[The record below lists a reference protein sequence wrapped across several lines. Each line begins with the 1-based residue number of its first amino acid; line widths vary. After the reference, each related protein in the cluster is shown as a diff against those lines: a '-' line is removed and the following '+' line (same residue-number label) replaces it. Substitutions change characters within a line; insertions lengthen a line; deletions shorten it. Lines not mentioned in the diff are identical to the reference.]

1 MTKYIFVT
9 GGVVSG
15 LGKGITAASLGRL
28 LKTRGLKVAAQKLD
42 PYINVDPGTMSP
54 YQHGEVYVTED
65 GAETDLDLGHY
76 ERFIDENLNRYSNL
90 TTGKVYWNVLNK
102 ERRGEYL
109 GSTVQVIPHITNE
122 IKDFVY
128 RVAKE
133 TDADVVITEI
143 GGTIGDI
150 ESQPFIEAVR
160 QISLEVGR
168 ENSLFIHVTL
178 VPFLRGS
185 DEHKSKPT
193 QHSVKELQG
202 MGINPNIRVLRCDEP
217 LEDSIFKKISLFCN
231 VKPDCVIENITLPC
245 LYEAPL
251 MLEKSNFSSV
261 VCRELGID
269 APAAEL
275 DEWSVMVNRI
285 HARQKN
291 TDIAL
296 VGKYV
301 QLHDAYLSVAE
312 ALRHA
317 GYALNS
323 EVMIH
328 WIDSETL
335 NEENIAAVLGNMD
348 GIIVPGGFG
357 SRGIDGMILAA
368 KFARENRI
376 PYFGICLGMQIAVI
390 EYARNVAGIAD
401 ADSGEFNELCK
412 HKVIDFMPGQSDSID
427 KGGTLRLGAYPCMI
441 KSGTAMER
449 CYGKATIFERHRHR
463 YEFNNDYRDALTA
476 AGLTLSGLSPDGRLV
491 ETVELTDRPFHIG
504 VQYHPEFKSRPNRAH
519 PLFFGFVKAALERRE
534 TKQFHSINRTEP
546 LPRPVFYI
554 S

>member
-28 LKTRGLKVAAQKLD
+28 LKARGLKVAAQKLD

-76 ERFIDENLNRYSNL
+76 ERFIDEDLNKFSNL

-109 GSTVQVIPHITNE
+109 GSTVQIIPHVTDE
-122 IKDFVY
+122 IKAFVY
-128 RVAKE
+128 RVGKQ

-150 ESQPFIEAVR
+150 ESQPFLEAVR

-178 VPFLRGS
+178 VPFLSGS

-202 MGINPNIRVLRCDEP
+202 MGINPNIIVLRCDRP
-217 LEDSIFKKISLFCN
+217 LEESIFKKISLYCN
-231 VKPDCVIENITLPC
+231 VKPDCVIENITLPI

-251 MLEKSNFSSV
+251 MLEKANFSEV
-261 VCRELGID
+261 VCRELGLETI
-269 APAAEL
+269 APDL
-275 DEWSVMVNRI
+275 TEWTAMVDGI
-285 HARQKN
+285 KAREHEVE
-291 TDIAL
+291 IGL
-296 VGKYV
+296 VGKYTE
-301 QLHDAYLSVAE
+301 LHDAYLSVAE
-312 ALRHA
+312 ALHHA
-317 GYALNS
+317 GYYHKAN
-323 EVMIH
+323 VNIH
-328 WIDSETL
+328 WIDSEQITPDNVDDNL
-335 NEENIAAVLGNMD
+335 KGLD

-357 SRGIDGMILAA
+357 DRGIEGMILAA
-368 KFARENRI
+368 KYARENKL

-390 EYARNVAGIAD
+390 EFARNVVGLKD
-401 ADSGEFNELCK
+401 ANSGEFNETCE
-412 HKVIDFMPGQSDSID
+412 HKVIDFMPGQSDEVD
-427 KGGTLRLGAYPCMI
+427 KGGTLRLGAYPCVV
-441 KSGTAMER
+441 KAGTVLEK
-449 CYGKATIFERHRHR
+449 CYQAPEISERHRHR
-463 YEFNNDYRDALTA
+463 YEFNNEYRQQCEA
-476 AGLTLSGLSPDGRLV
+476 AGLTLAGTSPDNRLV
-491 ETVELTDRPFHIG
+491 ETVEITERDFYVG
-504 VQYHPEFKSRPNRAH
+504 VQYHPEFKSRPNNPH
-519 PLFFGFVKAALERRE
+519 PLFKGFIGAALMGG
-534 TKQFHSINRTEP
+534 K
-546 LPRPVFYI
+546 
-554 S
+554 

>member
-28 LKTRGLKVAAQKLD
+28 LKARGLKVAAQKLD

-54 YQHGEVYVTED
+54 FQHGEVYVTED

-76 ERFIDENLNRYSNL
+76 ERFIDEDLNKYSNL

-122 IKDFVY
+122 IKEFVY
-128 RVAKE
+128 SVGEK
-133 TDADVVITEI
+133 TNADVVITEI

-160 QISLEVGR
+160 QISLEVGK

-178 VPFLRGS
+178 VPFLSGS

-202 MGINPNIRVLRCDEP
+202 MGVSPDIIVLRCDEP
-217 LEDSIFKKISLFCN
+217 LEESIFKKISLFCN
-231 VKPDCVIENITLPC
+231 VKHDCVIENITLPI

-251 MLEKSNFSSV
+251 MLEKSHFSEI

-269 APAAEL
+269 AGNPDLADWEALIGKIKAERKI
-275 DEWSVMVNRI
+275 VNI
-285 HARQKN
+285 G
-291 TDIAL
+291 L

-301 QLHDAYLSVAE
+301 ELHDAYLSVAE

-317 GYALNS
+317 GYFHDAK
-323 EVMIH
+323 VKIR
-328 WIDSETL
+328 WIDSEEI
-335 NEENIAAVLGNMD
+335 NAENVSDILADLD

-357 SRGIDGMILAA
+357 SRGIEGMIASA
-368 KFARENRI
+368 KYARENKI

-390 EYARNVAGIAD
+390 EYARDVLGITD
-401 ADSGEFNELCK
+401 ANSGEFDEVCK
-412 HKVIDFMPGQSDSID
+412 NKVIDFMPGQSESID
-427 KGGTLRLGAYPCMI
+427 KGGTLRLGAYPCEI
-441 KSGTAMER
+441 QTGTKMQEF
-449 CYGKATIFERHRHR
+449 YGADKISERHRHR
-463 YEFNNDYRDALTA
+463 YEFNNDYRDRFTEK
-476 AGLTLSGLSPDGRLV
+476 GLTLSGLSPDGRLV
-491 ETVELTDRPFHIG
+491 ETVELTDRDFFIG
-504 VQYHPEFKSRPNRAH
+504 VQYHPEFKSRPNKPH
-519 PLFFGFVKAALERRE
+519 PLFKGFIAAAMKKAKDE
-534 TKQFHSINRTEP
+534 
-546 LPRPVFYI
+546 
-554 S
+554 

>member
-28 LKTRGLKVAAQKLD
+28 LKARGLKVAAQKLD

-76 ERFIDENLNRYSNL
+76 ERFIDEDLNKYSNL

-128 RVAKE
+128 NVGKKTA
-133 TDADVVITEI
+133 ADVVITEI

-160 QISLEVGR
+160 QISLEIGR

-178 VPFLRGS
+178 VPFLHGS
-185 DEHKSKPT
+185 EEHKTKPT

-202 MGINPNIRVLRCDEP
+202 MGVSPNIIVLRCDEP
-217 LEDSIFKKISLFCN
+217 LEESIFRKISMFCN
-231 VKPDCVIENITLPC
+231 VKPDCVIENITLPN

-251 MLEKSNFSSV
+251 MLEKSGFSDI
-261 VCRELGID
+261 VCRELGIE
-269 APAAEL
+269 APKPDL
-275 DEWSVMVNRI
+275 SDWSEMVARI
-285 HARQKN
+285 KARPY
-291 TDIAL
+291 TTHIGL

-301 QLHDAYLSVAE
+301 ELHDAYLSVAE

-317 GYALNS
+317 GYRHNTHIK
-323 EVMIH
+323 IH
-328 WIDSETL
+328 WINSEELT
-335 NEENIAAVLGNMD
+335 EENAGEQLGTLD

-357 SRGIDGMILAA
+357 GRGIEGMIAA
-368 KFARENRI
+368 ARYARENRI

-390 EYARNVAGIAD
+390 EYARNVLGLPRAN
-401 ADSGEFNELCK
+401 SGEFDAESPDR
-412 HKVIDFMPGQSDSID
+412 VIDFMPGQSDEVD
-427 KGGTLRLGAYPCMI
+427 KGGTLRLGAYPCI
-441 KSGTAMER
+441 ITPGTTMEQ
-449 CYGKATIFERHRHR
+449 CYGTREISERHRHR
-463 YEFNNDYRDALTA
+463 YELNNDYREALQA
-476 AGLTLSGLSPDGRLV
+476 AGLTLSGISPDGRLV
-491 ETVELTDRPFHIG
+491 ETVELSERDFYVG
-504 VQYHPEFKSRPNRAH
+504 VQYHPEFKSRPNRPH
-519 PLFFGFVKAALERRE
+519 PLFLGFVGAAFDRMKKRQMMKEFMM
-534 TKQFHSINRTEP
+534 T
-546 LPRPVFYI
+546 Y
-554 S
+554 

>member
-28 LKTRGLKVAAQKLD
+28 LKARGLKVAAQKLD

-76 ERFIDENLNRYSNL
+76 ERFIDEDLNQYSNL

-122 IKDFVY
+122 IKEFVY
-128 RVAKE
+128 RVGKK

-150 ESQPFIEAVR
+150 ESQPFLEAVR
-160 QISLEVGR
+160 QISLEVGK
-168 ENSLFIHVTL
+168 ENCLFIHVTL

-193 QHSVKELQG
+193 QHSVRELQG
-202 MGINPNIRVLRCDEP
+202 MGVKPDIVVLRCDEP
-217 LEDSIFKKISLFCN
+217 LEDSIFQKISLFCN
-231 VKPDCVIENITLPC
+231 VKPDCVIENITLPN

-251 MLEKSNFSSV
+251 MLEKQNFSGI
-261 VCRELGID
+261 VCRELGLQTPD
-269 APAAEL
+269 PKL
-275 DEWSVMVNRI
+275 DEWQALVQRIYHLRKSVTI
-285 HARQKN
+285 G
-291 TDIAL
+291 L

-317 GYALNS
+317 GYALDS
-323 EVMIH
+323 EICIR

-335 NEENIAAVLGNMD
+335 TPEIYESALSDLD
-348 GIIVPGGFG
+348 GILVPGGFG
-357 SRGIDGMILAA
+357 SRGIEGMILAA
-368 KFARENRI
+368 KYAREHAV
-376 PYFGICLGMQIAVI
+376 PYFGICLGMQIMVI
-390 EYARNVAGIAD
+390 EYARYAGLPD
-401 ADSGEFNELCK
+401 ANSGEFDTATPN
-412 HKVIDFMPGQSDSID
+412 KVIDFMPGQSESVD
-427 KGGTLRLGAYPCMI
+427 KGGTLRLGAYPCVISPNTTM
-441 KSGTAMER
+441 AR
-449 CYGKATIFERHRHR
+449 CYGAAEISERHRHR
-463 YEFNNDYRDALTA
+463 YEFNNDYRDLLTR
-476 AGLTLSGLSPDGRLV
+476 AGLTLSGTSPDKRLI
-491 ETVELTDRPFHIG
+491 ETVELTERPFHVG
-504 VQYHPEFKSRPNRAH
+504 VQFHPEFKSRPNKPH
-519 PLFFGFVKAALERRE
+519 PLFVGFIAAALGGR
-534 TKQFHSINRTEP
+534 K
-546 LPRPVFYI
+546 
-554 S
+554 

>member
-1 MTKYIFVT
+1 MVKYIFVT

-28 LKTRGLKVAAQKLD
+28 LKARGLKVAAQKLD

-76 ERFIDENLNRYSNL
+76 ERFIDEDLNQYSNL

-122 IKDFVY
+122 IKEFVY
-128 RVAKE
+128 RVGKQ

-150 ESQPFIEAVR
+150 ESQPFLEAVR
-160 QISLEVGR
+160 QISLEVGK

-193 QHSVKELQG
+193 QHSVRELQG
-202 MGINPNIRVLRCDEP
+202 MGVKPDIIVLRCDEP
-217 LEDSIFKKISLFCN
+217 LEESIFQKISLFCN
-231 VKPDCVIENITLPC
+231 VKPDCVIENITLPN

-251 MLEKSNFSSV
+251 MLEKGNFSGI
-261 VCRELGID
+261 VCRELGLNTA
-269 APAAEL
+269 APDL
-275 DEWSVMVNRI
+275 TEWKALVEKIRNRTKTVTI
-285 HARQKN
+285 G
-291 TDIAL
+291 L

-317 GYALNS
+317 GYAL
-323 EVMIH
+323 ETDVEIQ

-335 NEENIAAVLGNMD
+335 TEESYAEILTGLD
-348 GIIVPGGFG
+348 GILVPGGFG
-357 SRGIDGMILAA
+357 SRGIEGMILAA
-368 KFARENRI
+368 KFAREKNV

-390 EYARNVAGIAD
+390 EYARNVAGLTD
-401 ADSGEFNELCK
+401 ANSGEFAPDGA
-412 HKVIDFMPGQSDSID
+412 HKVIDFMPGQSDEIN
-427 KGGTLRLGAYPCMI
+427 KGGTLRLGAYPCVI
-441 KSGTAMER
+441 APGTTMER
-449 CYGKATIFERHRHR
+449 CYGASQISERHRHR
-463 YEFNNDYRDALTA
+463 YEFNNDYRAVLKE
-476 AGLTLSGLSPDGRLV
+476 AGLTLSGTSPDRRLV
-491 ETVELTDRPFHIG
+491 ETVELTERPFHVG
-504 VQYHPEFKSRPNRAH
+504 VQYHPEFKSRPNKPH
-519 PLFFGFVKAALERRE
+519 PLFLGFVKASLEGR
-534 TKQFHSINRTEP
+534 K
-546 LPRPVFYI
+546 
-554 S
+554 

>member
-28 LKTRGLKVAAQKLD
+28 LKSRGLKVAAQKLD

-76 ERFIDENLNRYSNL
+76 ERFIDEDLNKYSNL

-128 RVAKE
+128 RVGKQ

-143 GGTIGDI
+143 GGTIGDM
-150 ESQPFIEAVR
+150 ESQPFLEAVR

-202 MGINPNIRVLRCDEP
+202 MGINPNLIVLRCDEP

-231 VKPDCVIENITLPC
+231 VKPDCVIENLTLPC
-245 LYEAPL
+245 LYAAPL
-251 MLEKSNFSSV
+251 MLEKANFSSV

-269 APAAEL
+269 APAPDL
-275 DEWSVMVNRI
+275 SEWTAMVESI
-285 HARQKN
+285 QKRH
-291 TDIAL
+291 TEVTIGL

-312 ALRHA
+312 ALHHA
-317 GYALNS
+317 GYALS
-323 EVMIH
+323 AEVKIQ
-328 WIDSETL
+328 WIDSESLTEQNVDETL
-335 NEENIAAVLGNMD
+335 RAVD
-348 GIIVPGGFG
+348 GILVPGGFG

-368 KFARENRI
+368 KYAREHGK

-390 EYARNVAGIAD
+390 EYARHVAGIPD
-401 ADSGEFNELCK
+401 AHSGEFDELCP
-412 HKVIDFMPGQSDSID
+412 HKVIDFMPGQSEDID
-427 KGGTLRLGAYPCMI
+427 KGGTLRLGAYPCKI
-441 KSGTAMER
+441 QGNTTMER
-449 CYGKATIFERHRHR
+449 CYGTNEITERHRHR
-463 YEFNNDYRDALTA
+463 YEFNNAYRDALTH

-491 ETVELTDRPFHIG
+491 ETVELSDHPFYVG
-504 VQYHPEFKSRPNRAH
+504 VQYHPEFKSRPNKPH
-519 PLFFGFVKAALERRE
+519 PLFKGFVAAALQQ
-534 TKQFHSINRTEP
+534 KN
-546 LPRPVFYI
+546 
-554 S
+554 

>member
-28 LKTRGLKVAAQKLD
+28 LKARGLKVASQKLD

-76 ERFIDENLNRYSNL
+76 ERFIDENLNKFSNL

-109 GSTVQVIPHITNE
+109 GKTVQVIPHITNE
-122 IKDFVY
+122 IKEFVY
-128 RVAKE
+128 SVGRK
-133 TDADVVITEI
+133 TGADIVITEI

-160 QISLEVGR
+160 QISLEVGK

-178 VPFLRGS
+178 VPFLSGS

-202 MGINPNIRVLRCDEP
+202 MGINPNIIVLRCDEP
-217 LEDSIFKKISLFCN
+217 LESSIFQKISLFCN

-261 VCRELGID
+261 VCRELGLNTEKPD
-269 APAAEL
+269 L
-275 DEWSVMVNRI
+275 KEWEDMVKLI
-285 HARQKN
+285 KDDKIQ
-291 TDIAL
+291 IEIGL

-317 GYALNS
+317 GYAKHAHIN
-323 EVMIH
+323 IH
-328 WIDSETL
+328 WIDSETVT
-335 NEENIAAVLGNMD
+335 EENADEILGCLD
-348 GIIVPGGFG
+348 GILVPGGFG
-357 SRGIDGMILAA
+357 ERGIEGMITAA
-368 KFARENRI
+368 KYAREHRM

-390 EYARNVAGIAD
+390 EYARHKAGVAD
-401 ADSGEFNELCK
+401 ANSGEFDDNCP
-412 HKVIDFMPGQSDSID
+412 HKVIDFMPGQSDEID
-427 KGGTLRLGAYPCMI
+427 KGGTLRLGAYPCEI
-441 KSGTAMER
+441 QSNTKMEEL
-449 CYGKATIFERHRHR
+449 YQLKHISERHRHR
-463 YEFNNDYRDALTA
+463 YEFNNSFREILTQ

-491 ETVELTDRPFHIG
+491 ETVEITDMPFYVG
-504 VQYHPEFKSRPNRAH
+504 VQFHPEFKSRPNKPH
-519 PLFFGFVKAALERRE
+519 PLFQGFIGAAAELR
-534 TKQFHSINRTEP
+534 KSK
-546 LPRPVFYI
+546 
-554 S
+554 

>member
-28 LKTRGLKVAAQKLD
+28 LKARGLKVAAQKLD

-76 ERFIDENLNRYSNL
+76 ERFIDEDLNKYSNL

-122 IKDFVY
+122 IKEFVY
-128 RVAKE
+128 RVGKQ

-150 ESQPFIEAVR
+150 ESQPFLEAVR
-160 QISLEVGR
+160 QISLEVGKG
-168 ENSLFIHVTL
+168 NSLFIHVTL

-193 QHSVKELQG
+193 QHSVRELQG
-202 MGINPNIRVLRCDEP
+202 MGVKPDIIVLRCDEP
-217 LEDSIFKKISLFCN
+217 LEDSIFQKISMFCN
-231 VKPDCVIENITLPC
+231 VKPDCVIENITIPV

-251 MLEKSNFSSV
+251 MLERSNLSAI
-261 VCRELGID
+261 VCRELGLNT
-269 APAAEL
+269 PEPEL
-275 DEWSVMVNRI
+275 TEWKTLVEKIRNRSKSVTI
-285 HARQKN
+285 G
-291 TDIAL
+291 L

-317 GYALNS
+317 GYALDAD
-323 EVMIH
+323 VDIQ

-335 NEENIAAVLGNMD
+335 TEETYAEKLAGLD
-348 GIIVPGGFG
+348 GILVPGGFG
-357 SRGIDGMILAA
+357 SRGIEGMILAA
-368 KFARENRI
+368 KFAREHHV

-390 EYARNVAGIAD
+390 EFARYAGLPD
-401 ADSGEFNELCK
+401 ANSGEFDAETP
-412 HKVIDFMPGQSDSID
+412 HKVIDFMPGQSDEIN
-427 KGGTLRLGAYPCMI
+427 KGGTLRLGAYPCVI
-441 KSGTAMER
+441 APGTAMER
-449 CYGKATIFERHRHR
+449 CYGRNQISERHRHR
-463 YEFNNDYRDALTA
+463 YEFNNDYRASLTR
-476 AGLTLSGLSPDGRLV
+476 AGLTLSGTSPDGRLV
-491 ETVELTDRPFHIG
+491 ETVELSDRAFHVG
-504 VQYHPEFKSRPNRAH
+504 VQYHPEFKSRPNKPH
-519 PLFFGFVKAALERRE
+519 PLFVGFVKASLEGR
-534 TKQFHSINRTEP
+534 K
-546 LPRPVFYI
+546 
-554 S
+554 

>member
-28 LKTRGLKVAAQKLD
+28 LKARGLKVAAQKLD

-76 ERFIDENLNRYSNL
+76 ERFIDEDLNKYSNL

-122 IKDFVY
+122 IKEFVY
-128 RVAKE
+128 SVGKK

-202 MGINPNIRVLRCDEP
+202 MGVKPDIIVLRCDEP
-217 LEDSIFKKISLFCN
+217 LEEAIFKKISMFCN
-231 VKPDCVIENITLPC
+231 VKPDCVIENITLPN

-251 MLEKSNFSSV
+251 MLEKSGFSDV
-261 VCRELGID
+261 VLRELGIT
-269 APAAEL
+269 APNPDL
-275 DEWSVMVNRI
+275 SEWTAMVERI
-285 HARQKN
+285 KARPCYV
-291 TDIAL
+291 DIGL

-301 QLHDAYLSVAE
+301 GLHDAYLSVAE

-317 GYALNS
+317 GYYHNTHIR
-323 EVMIH
+323 IH
-328 WIDSETL
+328 WIDSEEITVENVAERLKGL
-335 NEENIAAVLGNMD
+335 N
-348 GIIVPGGFG
+348 GILVPGGFG
-357 SRGIDGMILAA
+357 SRGIEGMILAA
-368 KFARENRI
+368 KYAREKEL

-390 EYARNVAGIAD
+390 EYARNVLGIHD
-401 ADSGEFNELCK
+401 ANSGEFDEQCR
-412 HKVIDFMPGQSDSID
+412 HKVIDFMPGQSDDVD
-427 KGGTLRLGAYPCMI
+427 KGGTLRLGAYPCKI
-441 KSGTAMER
+441 KPNTTMER
-449 CYGKATIFERHRHR
+449 LYKMDMISERHRHR
-463 YEFNNDYRDALTA
+463 YEFNNDYRESFEK
-476 AGLTLSGLSPDGRLV
+476 AGLTLSGTSPDGRLI
-491 ETVELTDRPFHIG
+491 ETVELTERPFFVG
-504 VQYHPEFKSRPNRAH
+504 VQYHPEFKSRPNKAH
-519 PLFFGFVKAALERRE
+519 PLFKGFIGAVLERTNGGE
-534 TKQFHSINRTEP
+534 
-546 LPRPVFYI
+546 L
-554 S
+554 

>member
-28 LKTRGLKVAAQKLD
+28 LKARGLKVAAQKLD

-76 ERFIDENLNRYSNL
+76 ERFIDEDLNKYSNL

-102 ERRGEYL
+102 ERKGEYL

-122 IKDFVY
+122 IKEFVY
-128 RVAKE
+128 RVGKQ

-150 ESQPFIEAVR
+150 ESQPFLEAVR

-168 ENSLFIHVTL
+168 QNSLFIHVTL

-193 QHSVKELQG
+193 QHSVRELQS
-202 MGINPNIRVLRCDEP
+202 MGVKPDIIVLRCDEP
-217 LEDSIFKKISLFCN
+217 LEESIFQKISMFCN
-231 VKPDCVIENITLPC
+231 VKPDCVIENITIPV

-251 MLEKSNFSSV
+251 MLEEANLSAI
-261 VCRELGID
+261 VCRELGLSTPLPD
-269 APAAEL
+269 L
-275 DEWSVMVNRI
+275 SEWKQMVEKIRSRSKTVSI
-285 HARQKN
+285 G
-291 TDIAL
+291 L

-317 GYALNS
+317 GYALDADV
-323 EVMIH
+323 EIQ

-335 NEENIAAVLGNMD
+335 TPDTYETVLKNLD
-348 GIIVPGGFG
+348 GILVPGGFG
-357 SRGIDGMILAA
+357 SRGIEGMILAA
-368 KFARENRI
+368 KYAREHGV

-390 EYARNVAGIAD
+390 EYARNVAGLHD
-401 ADSGEFNELCK
+401 AHSGEFAPEGTQN
-412 HKVIDFMPGQSDSID
+412 VIDFMPGQSTTIN
-427 KGGTLRLGAYPCMI
+427 KGGTLRLGAYPCI
-441 KSGTAMER
+441 IAPGTTMAR
-449 CYGKATIFERHRHR
+449 CYGQTQISERHRHR
-463 YEFNNDYRDALTA
+463 YEFNNQFRDVLTN
-476 AGLTLSGLSPDGRLV
+476 AGLNLSGTSPDGRLV
-491 ETVELTDRPFHIG
+491 ETVELSDRPFHVG
-504 VQYHPEFKSRPNRAH
+504 VQYHPEFKSRPNKPH
-519 PLFFGFVKAALERRE
+519 PLFVGFVKAALEE
-534 TKQFHSINRTEP
+534 VK
-546 LPRPVFYI
+546 
-554 S
+554 

>member
-28 LKTRGLKVAAQKLD
+28 LKARGLKVAAQKLD

-76 ERFIDENLNRYSNL
+76 ERFIDEDLNKFSNL

-109 GSTVQVIPHITNE
+109 GSTVQVIPHVTNE
-122 IKDFVY
+122 IKEFVY
-128 RVAKE
+128 SVGRK

-150 ESQPFIEAVR
+150 ESQPFLEAVR
-160 QISLEVGR
+160 QIALEVGN

-202 MGINPNIRVLRCDEP
+202 MGVKPDIIVLRCDEP
-217 LEDSIFKKISLFCN
+217 LESSIFQKISMFCN
-231 VKPDCVIENITLPC
+231 VKPDCVIENITLPV

-251 MLEKSNFSSV
+251 MLEKSNLSGI
-261 VCRELGID
+261 VCRELGLET
-269 APAAEL
+269 PKPEL
-275 DEWSVMVNRI
+275 TEWIQMVEKIRNSSKHVTI
-285 HARQKN
+285 G
-291 TDIAL
+291 L

-317 GYALNS
+317 GYALDA
-323 EVMIH
+323 VVDIQ

-335 NEENIAAVLGNMD
+335 TEDTVGEKLSHLD

-357 SRGIDGMILAA
+357 GRGIEGMILAA
-368 KFARENRI
+368 KYAREKKV

-390 EYARNVAGIAD
+390 EYARNVAGLAD
-401 ADSGEFNELCK
+401 ANSGEFDPVSE
-412 HKVIDFMPGQSDSID
+412 HKVIDFMPGQSDEVD
-427 KGGTLRLGAYPCMI
+427 KGGTLRGTNTVHVLAAEGLRVVHLGDLGHEL
-441 KSGTAMER
+441 SGEQIAPLR
-449 CYGKATIFERHRHR
+449 GC
-463 YEFNNDYRDALTA
+463 DALLIPVGGFYTIDAETA
-476 AGLTLSGLSPDGRLV
+476 KRVADAIAPRVIVPMHYRHGSHGYDV
-491 ETVELTDRPFHIG
+491 IATVEDFLRLYPADEVHCLDGSSFELTPDAPRG
-504 VQYHPEFKSRPNRAH
+504 VIVPKFM
-519 PLFFGFVKAALERRE
+519 G
-534 TKQFHSINRTEP
+534 
-546 LPRPVFYI
+546 
-554 S
+554 

>member
-1 MTKYIFVT
+1 MRKYIFVT

-28 LKTRGLKVAAQKLD
+28 LKARGLVVAAQKLD

-76 ERFIDENLNRYSNL
+76 ERFIDEDLNKYSNL

-122 IKDFVY
+122 IKEFVY
-128 RVAKE
+128 SVGKK
-133 TDADVVITEI
+133 TDADVIITEI

-168 ENSLFIHVTL
+168 ENAMFIHVTL
-178 VPFLRGS
+178 VPFLSGS

-202 MGINPNIRVLRCDEP
+202 MGVHPDIIVLRCDRP
-217 LEDSIFKKISLFCN
+217 LEESIFRKIALFCN
-231 VKPDCVIENITLPC
+231 VREECVIENRTLPD

-251 MLEKSNFSSV
+251 MLESSNFSEV
-261 VCRELGID
+261 VCQRLGIT
-269 APAAEL
+269 APRPKL
-275 DEWSVMVNRI
+275 DEWKAMVDRI
-285 HARQKN
+285 KSADKH
-291 TDIAL
+291 TEIAL
-296 VGKYV
+296 VGKYTE
-301 QLHDAYLSVAE
+301 LHDAYLSVAE

-317 GYALNS
+317 GYS
-323 EVMIH
+323 IGRHIDIRWV
-328 WIDSETL
+328 DSEKLT
-335 NEENIAAVLGNMD
+335 EENIAETLEGVS

-357 SRGIDGMILAA
+357 GRGIEGMITSVRY
-368 KFARENRI
+368 ARENQI
-376 PYFGICLGMQIAVI
+376 PFFGICLGMQIAVI
-390 EYARNVAGIAD
+390 EYARNVCGITD

-412 HKVIDFMPGQSDSID
+412 NKVIDFMPGQSDSID
-427 KGGTLRLGAYPCMI
+427 KGGTLRLGAYPCVI
-441 KSGTAMER
+441 TGGTTMER
-449 CYGKATIFERHRHR
+449 CYGKTEISERHRHR
-463 YEFNNDYRDALTA
+463 YELNNDYRTALTD
-476 AGLTLSGLSPDGRLV
+476 AGLTLSGISPDGRLV
-491 ETVELTDRPFHIG
+491 ETVELTERDFYVG
-504 VQYHPEFKSRPNRAH
+504 VQFHPEFKSRPNRPH
-519 PLFFGFVKAALERRE
+519 PLFVGFVSAASERCG
-534 TKQFHSINRTEP
+534 K
-546 LPRPVFYI
+546 
-554 S
+554 

>member
-28 LKTRGLKVAAQKLD
+28 LKARGLKVASQKLD

-76 ERFIDENLNRYSNL
+76 ERFIDEDLNKFSNL

-109 GSTVQVIPHITNE
+109 GKTVQVIPHITNE
-122 IKDFVY
+122 IKEFVY
-128 RVAKE
+128 SVGKK

-150 ESQPFIEAVR
+150 ESQPFLEAVR
-160 QISLEVGR
+160 QISLEVGK

-178 VPFLRGS
+178 VPFLSGS

-202 MGINPNIRVLRCDEP
+202 MGINPNIIVLRCDEP
-217 LEDSIFKKISLFCN
+217 LEESIFQKISLFCN

-261 VCRELGID
+261 VCRELGLETTEPD
-269 APAAEL
+269 L
-275 DEWSVMVNRI
+275 TEWENMVKLI
-285 HARQKN
+285 KDDKIQVE
-291 TDIAL
+291 IGL

-317 GYALNS
+317 GYIQRAHIN
-323 EVMIH
+323 IH
-328 WIDSETL
+328 WIDSETIT
-335 NEENIAAVLGNMD
+335 EENAEEILGCLD

-357 SRGIDGMILAA
+357 GRGIEGMITAA
-368 KFARENRI
+368 KYAREHKI

-390 EYARNVAGIAD
+390 EYARHKADIAD
-401 ADSGEFNELCK
+401 AHSGEFNEDCA
-412 HKVIDFMPGQSDSID
+412 HKVIDFMPGQSDDID
-427 KGGTLRLGAYPCMI
+427 KGGTLRLGAYPCAI
-441 KSGTAMER
+441 QEGTKMEEL
-449 CYGKATIFERHRHR
+449 YGSKEISERHRHR
-463 YEFNNDYRDALTA
+463 YEFNNDYREILTK

-491 ETVELTDRPFHIG
+491 ETVELTDRPFYIG
-504 VQYHPEFKSRPNRAH
+504 VQYHPEFKSRPNKPH
-519 PLFFGFVKAALERRE
+519 PLFKGFIGAAAEIR
-534 TKQFHSINRTEP
+534 KSK
-546 LPRPVFYI
+546 
-554 S
+554 

>member
-28 LKTRGLKVAAQKLD
+28 LKSRGLKVASQKLD

-76 ERFIDENLNRYSNL
+76 ERFIDEDLNKYSNL

-109 GSTVQVIPHITNE
+109 GSTVQVIPHVTNE
-122 IKDFVY
+122 IKEFIYSVG
-128 RVAKE
+128 KK

-150 ESQPFIEAVR
+150 ESQPFLEAVR

-178 VPFLRGS
+178 VPFLSGS

-202 MGINPNIRVLRCDEP
+202 MGINPNIIVLRCDKP
-217 LEDSIFKKISLFCN
+217 LEKSIFQKISMFCN

-251 MLEKSNFSSV
+251 MLEKANFSSV

-269 APAAEL
+269 APKADL
-275 DEWSVMVNRI
+275 DEWTSMIKRI
-285 HARQKN
+285 KEREY
-291 TDIAL
+291 TVDIGL

-317 GYALNS
+317 GYTHNS
-323 EVMIH
+323 HINIH
-328 WIDSETL
+328 WIDSETITKETV
-335 NEENIAAVLGNMD
+335 NDVLADLD

-357 SRGIDGMILAA
+357 SRGIEGMILAA
-368 KFARENRI
+368 QYARENFI

-390 EYARNVAGIAD
+390 EYARNVAGISD
-401 ADSGEFNELCK
+401 AHSGEFDEFCK
-412 HKVIDFMPGQSDSID
+412 NKVIDFMPGQSDDID
-427 KGGTLRLGAYPCMI
+427 KGGTLRLGAYPCCIQPNTTMEKCY
-441 KSGTAMER
+441 KSTE
-449 CYGKATIFERHRHR
+449 ISERHRHR
-463 YEFNNDYRDALTA
+463 YEFNNEYREALTS

-491 ETVELTDRPFHIG
+491 ETVELSDRPFYVG
-504 VQYHPEFKSRPNRAH
+504 VQFHPEFKSRPNKPH
-519 PLFFGFVKAALERRE
+519 PLFEGFVGASLESRRS
-534 TKQFHSINRTEP
+534 KQ
-546 LPRPVFYI
+546 
-554 S
+554 